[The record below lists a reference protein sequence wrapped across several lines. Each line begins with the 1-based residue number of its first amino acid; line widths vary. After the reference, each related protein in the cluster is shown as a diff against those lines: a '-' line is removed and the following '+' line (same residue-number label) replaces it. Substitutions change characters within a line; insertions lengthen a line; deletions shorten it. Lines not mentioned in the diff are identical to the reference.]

1 MTLPY
6 SSQSLE
12 EDLKKVLKGHLEDVA
27 VALLKTPAQ
36 FDAEELRAS
45 MKVSQ
50 KSSERNFTKEK
61 YINIRFF
68 K

>member
-1 MTLPY
+1 MCFLFFLK
-6 SSQSLE
+6 QSLE
-12 EDLKKVLKGHLEDVA
+12 EALKKALKGHLEDVV

-50 KSSERNFTKEK
+50 NLQR
-61 YINIRFF
+61 
-68 K
+68 